1 MASKDASK
9 SVMGNLPSTRP
20 ARIGGRREAA
30 DGEGATKAKPAAKPK
45 AAATRKAA
53 PAKPKA
59 TAAKPKPA
67 AAAKPEA
74 TAAKSKATAAEPKAA
89 GKPRA
94 VRSGSPA
101 LKAAKDKK
109 TAATPPPRTPA
120 QPPKGAEL
128 VTTAVQAA
136 GELAQ
141 IGLTLGG
148 QAVKRAVRRLP
159 KP

>member
-1 MASKDASK
+1 MAEKNGSK

-20 ARIGGRREAA
+20 ARIGRRRESG
-30 DGEGATKAKPAAKPK
+30 DGEPAQARASATPAKPKPKAKPAAAK
-45 AAATRKAA
+45 
-53 PAKPKA
+53 AKPV
-59 TAAKPKPA
+59 AAKAKLVAAQPA
-67 AAAKPEA
+67 
-74 TAAKSKATAAEPKAA
+74 SQR
-89 GKPRA
+89 PRA

-101 LKAAKDKK
+101 LKAAKDKQ
-109 TAATPPPRTPA
+109 PPRRPA
-120 QPPKGAEL
+120 PPSPPRGTEL

-141 IGLTLGG
+141 IGFTLGG

>member
-1 MASKDASK
+1 MASKNASK

-20 ARIGGRREAA
+20 PRIGGRRESGA
-30 DGEGATKAKPAAKPK
+30 GEPAKARAIAKPKAKPAAAKAKP
-45 AAATRKAA
+45 AA
-53 PAKPKA
+53 AKPKA
-59 TAAKPKPA
+59 KPA
-67 AAAKPEA
+67 AAAKPQ
-74 TAAKSKATAAEPKAA
+74 AASP
-89 GKPRA
+89 KPRA

-101 LKAAKDKK
+101 LKAAKDKPTPRK
-109 TAATPPPRTPA
+109 PSPATPP
-120 QPPKGAEL
+120 KGTEL

>member
-1 MASKDASK
+1 MAEKNGSK

-20 ARIGGRREAA
+20 ARIGRRRESG
-30 DGEGATKAKPAAKPK
+30 DGEAATPRASATPAKPKPKAKPAAAK
-45 AAATRKAA
+45 
-53 PAKPKA
+53 AKP
-59 TAAKPKPA
+59 AAVKPKPVA
-67 AAAKPEA
+67 AQPASP
-74 TAAKSKATAAEPKAA
+74 
-89 GKPRA
+89 KPRA

-101 LKAAKDKK
+101 LKAAKDKQ
-109 TAATPPPRTPA
+109 PPRRPV
-120 QPPKGAEL
+120 PPSPPRGTEL

-148 QAVKRAVRRLP
+148 QAVKRAVKRLP